1 MRSSRVAEQMTLFN
15 IPEADGIVN
24 VASVHQRSPFRYPG
38 GKTWLVPR
46 IRQWF
51 ARLEWTPSVLV
62 EPFAGGAIVGL
73 TAAFEHLA
81 ERVVLVEL
89 DDDVVAVWKTILEG
103 DSEWLVRRILSFDLT
118 EENVRKELGQTI
130 SSIKHKAFRT
140 ILKNRTYHG
149 GILAPGSGL
158 IKSGENGKG
167 IRSRWYPE
175 TLARRIRLI
184 AQIRDRLTVIE
195 GDGIAIIQDFALN
208 KRAAFFIDPPYTA
221 AGKKA
226 GARLY
231 THHNLDH
238 EKLFAVTS
246 KIKGDFLMT
255 YDNTEEIARLSAQ
268 YGFQTR
274 VVSMKNTHHSRMNEL
289 LIGRNLKFQA

>member
-1 MRSSRVAEQMTLFN
+1 MALFDV
-15 IPEADGIVN
+15 PETDGIVN

-38 GKTWLVPR
+38 GKTWLIPR

-51 ARLEWTPSVLV
+51 ARLEWMPSVLV

-73 TAAFEHLA
+73 TVAFEHLA

-89 DDDVVAVWKTILEG
+89 DDEVVAVWKTILED
-103 DSEWLVRRILSFDLT
+103 DSEWLVSRILSFDLT
-118 EENVRKELGQTI
+118 EENVRKELRRTV
-130 SSIKHKAFRT
+130 SSIKDKAFRT

-184 AQIRDRLTVIE
+184 AQIRDRLTIIE
-195 GDGIAIIQDFALN
+195 GDGITAIQDFAPN

-238 EKLFAVTS
+238 EKLFAVTK

-255 YDNTEEIARLSAQ
+255 YDNTEEIVALSAQ

-274 VVSMKNTHHSRMNEL
+274 VVSMKNTHHSRMSEL
-289 LIGRNLKFQA
+289 LIGRNLKF